1 MKFTGR
7 DGVLRIY
14 DSSDPAQYLEVIFCN
29 MDFSGPIGRPKTEE
43 ILVLNRGTMDANAHY
58 IEGSDESLYNSVD
71 ISFSC
76 LLDDTVNKD
85 KIIEA
90 LQCGN
95 PDSAHWSETGVSSKG
110 NTKNDG
116 VNFNPLFVDS
126 GKKTVNVQVLWN
138 SGSGND
144 LGYAYY
150 EVYFPT
156 GEQSI
161 AESDEGVT
169 LSCKGAVYGVI
180 ERINVFGVIY

>member
-58 IEGSDESLYNSVD
+58 IEGSDEPLYNSVD

-85 KIIEA
+85 KIILA
-90 LQCGN
+90 LECDN
-95 PDSAHWSETGVSSKG
+95 PESAHWPETGISSKG
-110 NTKNDG
+110 DTKNDG
-116 VNFNPLFVDS
+116 VNFNQLFVDS
-126 GKKTVNVQVLWN
+126 DKKTVNVQVLW
-138 SGSGND
+138 SSVVGSNQ
-144 LGYAYY
+144 GYAYY

-156 GEQSI
+156 GEQTI
-161 AESDEGVT
+161 AESDDGIT
-169 LSCKGAVYGVI
+169 LSCKGACYGVI
-180 ERINVFGVIY
+180 ERISQFGVIY